1 MPLTRISAPKHLPR
15 EALQAPAAAV
25 QEGLVQTCGVPPDD
39 LFQLLSRFESEDM
52 IFDPSFGGVVRSES
66 ACIVEITF
74 LSGRSDEQKRA
85 LYRHIAQGAEAA
97 GLRPDDVMVAL
108 TENGRIDWSLGRGQ
122 AYVDVAR
129 H

>member
-1 MPLTRISAPKHLPR
+1 MPLTRISAPKHLPAHILR
-15 EALQAPAAAV
+15 SLALAV

-39 LFQLLSRFESEDM
+39 LFQLLCRFEPEDM
-52 IFDPSFGGVVRSES
+52 IIDPSFGGVSRSDR

-74 LSGRSDEQKRA
+74 LSGRSDDQKRA
-85 LYRHIAQGAEAA
+85 LYLHIAQCAEAA

-122 AYVDVAR
+122 AYVDVAQ

>member
-15 EALQAPAAAV
+15 QVLQALASSV

-39 LFQLLSRFESEDM
+39 LFQLLSRFEPEDM
-52 IFDPSFGGVVRSES
+52 IIDPSFGGVERSES
-66 ACIVEITF
+66 ACIVEIT
-74 LSGRSDEQKRA
+74 LLTGRSDEQKRA
-85 LYRHIAQGAEAA
+85 LYRHVSMGAEAA
-97 GLRPDDVMVAL
+97 GLRPDDVIVAL
-108 TENGRIDWSLGRGQ
+108 TENGRIDWSLGRGH

>member
-15 EALQAPAAAV
+15 QILQALAAAV
-25 QEGLVQTCGVPPDD
+25 QEGLVQACGVPPDD

-52 IFDPSFGGVVRSES
+52 IIDPSFGAVVRSES

-108 TENGRIDWSLGRGQ
+108 VENGRIDWSLGRGQ
-122 AYVDVAR
+122 AFVDVAR

>member
-1 MPLTRISAPKHLPR
+1 
-15 EALQAPAAAV
+15 LQALAAAV

-39 LFQLLSRFESEDM
+39 LFQLLSRFEPEDM
-52 IFDPSFGGVVRSES
+52 IIDPSFGGVVRSDS

-97 GLRPDDVMVAL
+97 GSRPDDVMVAL